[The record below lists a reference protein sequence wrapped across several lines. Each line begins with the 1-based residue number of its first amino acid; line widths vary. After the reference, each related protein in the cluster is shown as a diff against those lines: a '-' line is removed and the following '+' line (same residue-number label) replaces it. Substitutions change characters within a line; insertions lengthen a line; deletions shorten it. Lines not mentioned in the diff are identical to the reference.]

1 MGNDTRII
9 NFRYF
14 VIFEHPYAEMLEEMM
29 EKKRKE
35 EEQLIREA
43 RWGPRRGRRRS

>member
-1 MGNDTRII
+1 MMFWPAFGHFQTA
-9 NFRYF
+9 
-14 VIFEHPYAEMLEEMM
+14 VEAEMLEEKM